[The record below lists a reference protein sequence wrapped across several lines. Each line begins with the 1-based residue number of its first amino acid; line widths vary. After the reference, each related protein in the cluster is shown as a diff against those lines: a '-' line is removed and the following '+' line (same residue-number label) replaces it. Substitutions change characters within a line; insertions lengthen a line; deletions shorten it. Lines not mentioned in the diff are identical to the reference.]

1 MAVTVFVPA
10 AVELKVPVIS
20 PLASVVP
27 AGCVSVFPADG
38 VAASIT
44 VAPGIGLSNPSRT
57 VTLIVATLDPVLAVM
72 TPGVTDT
79 SDRLALG
86 AAGRPVAVKMT
97 GLPLSPSD
105 VARRVL
111 VPAVVPRVHEVT
123 VATPLALVV

>member
-1 MAVTVFVPA
+1 MF
-10 AVELKVPVIS
+10 PV
-20 PLASVVP
+20 
-27 AGCVSVFPADG
+27 DG

-97 GLPLSPSD
+97 GLPLSPCD
-105 VARRVL
+105 VALRVL
-111 VPAVVPRVHEVT
+111 VPTVVPSVHEVT